1 MTSFKHNILTNIGNL
16 IDQQNAKGL
25 EKYNHKLEDCPVN
38 KYDWQHMMMEELI
51 DALQYQQKEIQRINT
66 DKNIIFKD
74 ILQER
79 LRQNDLHPEQLPLS
93 MRYVTIMEEAG
104 EVAEALQEKDLESMY
119 RELIDMAAC
128 CVRMAEDVLR
138 ESEGND

>member
-1 MTSFKHNILTNIGNL
+1 MTSFKHSILENIGNL
-16 IDQQNAKGL
+16 IDQQNAKGFAT
-25 EKYNHKLEDCPVN
+25 YGQSLEDCPTE
-38 KYDWQHMMMEELI
+38 KYNWQNMLVEELI
-51 DALQYQQKEIQRINT
+51 DGLQYQQKEIQRINT

-79 LRQNDLHPEQLPLS
+79 LRQNDLHPEKLPLS

-138 ESEGND
+138 ECEGND

>member
-1 MTSFKHNILTNIGNL
+1 MTSFKYNILETIGKL
-16 IDQQNAKGL
+16 IDQQTAKGL
-25 EKYNHKLEDCPVN
+25 EKYDHKLEDCPVN

-79 LRQNDLHPEQLPLS
+79 LRQNDLHPEKLPLS

-104 EVAEALQEKDLESMY
+104 EVAEALQDKDLESMY